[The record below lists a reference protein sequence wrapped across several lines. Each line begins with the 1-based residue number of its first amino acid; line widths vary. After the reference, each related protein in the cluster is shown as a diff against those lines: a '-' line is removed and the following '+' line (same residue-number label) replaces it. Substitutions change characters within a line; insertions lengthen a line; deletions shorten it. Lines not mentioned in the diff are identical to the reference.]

1 MAKATIKTKEEIDK
15 LREGGSILAAIV
27 YRLAEEARPGLTTW
41 DLEKLAEQLMEE
53 YQVKPSFKGFGDP
66 PYPAILCVSN
76 NEGVVHCLPNKEPL
90 KEGDVLG
97 IDCGIWHKGLCTDMA
112 VTVGIG
118 KVSAEAQ
125 KLIGVTRKSL
135 ELAMAQVKP
144 GNTLGDIGYAVQSY
158 VEKNGFGVVRH
169 LVGHGVGYDVHE
181 DPRIPNFG
189 KKGTGMVLEPG
200 MVLAIEPM
208 VTLGDWNIKILDN
221 GWDIVTAD
229 RSLAAHFEN
238 TIVVTE
244 KGCEILTR
252 LGYSS

>member
-1 MAKATIKTKEEIDK
+1 
-15 LREGGSILAAIV
+15 
-27 YRLAEEARPGLTTW
+27 
-41 DLEKLAEQLMEE
+41 
-53 YQVKPSFKGFGDP
+53 
-66 PYPAILCVSN
+66 
-76 NEGVVHCLPNKEPL
+76 
-90 KEGDVLG
+90 
-97 IDCGIWHKGLCTDMA
+97 
-112 VTVGIG
+112 
-118 KVSAEAQ
+118 
-125 KLIGVTRKSL
+125 
-135 ELAMAQVKP
+135 MAQIKP

>member
-1 MAKATIKTKEEIDK
+1 MIELKSKEEIEIMK
-15 LREGGSILAAIV
+15 KGGKILAETLQNILNCAKPGVTEIELED
-27 YRLAEEARPGLTTW
+27 LANETICKKGGEPGF
-41 DLEKLAEQLMEE
+41 KR
-53 YQVKPSFKGFGDP
+53 VKGYSYATCISTND
-66 PYPAILCVSN
+66 V
-76 NEGVVHCLPNKEPL
+76 VVHGIPTKRPL

-118 KVSAEAQ
+118 KVSAEAK
-125 KLIGVTRKSL
+125 KLIEVTKKSL
-135 ELAMAQVKP
+135 ELGLKEIKP
-144 GNTLGDIGYAVQSY
+144 GNTLGDIGYAVQAY
-158 VEKNGFGVVRH
+158 VEENGFGVVRH

-252 LGYSS
+252 LN

>member
-41 DLEKLAEQLMEE
+41 DLEKLAEQLVEE
-53 YQVKPSFKGFGDP
+53 YKVKPSFKGFGDP

-76 NEGVVHCLPNKEPL
+76 NEGIVHCLPNKEPL
-90 KEGDVLG
+90 KAGDVLG

-118 KVSAEAQ
+118 RVSKEAQ
-125 KLIGVTRKSL
+125 KLIEVTKKSL
-135 ELAMAQVKP
+135 NLGLKKVKP
-144 GNTLGDIGYAVQSY
+144 GNTLGDIGYAVQTY
-158 VEKNGFGVVRH
+158 VEENKMGVVRH
-169 LVGHGVGYDVHE
+169 LVGHGVGYKVHE
-181 DPRIPNFG
+181 EPHIPNFG
-189 KKGTGMVLEPG
+189 KKRTGMVLEPG

-208 VTLGDWNIKILDN
+208 VTLGDWNIEVLDN
-221 GWDIVTAD
+221 DWDIVTAD
-229 RSLAAHFEN
+229 RSLAAHFEH
-238 TIVVTE
+238 TVAVTE

-252 LGYSS
+252 LN

>member
-1 MAKATIKTKEEIDK
+1 MP
-15 LREGGSILAAIV
+15 L
-27 YRLAEEARPGLTTW
+27 
-41 DLEKLAEQLMEE
+41 
-53 YQVKPSFKGFGDP
+53 
-66 PYPAILCVSN
+66 YPVFLCFSN